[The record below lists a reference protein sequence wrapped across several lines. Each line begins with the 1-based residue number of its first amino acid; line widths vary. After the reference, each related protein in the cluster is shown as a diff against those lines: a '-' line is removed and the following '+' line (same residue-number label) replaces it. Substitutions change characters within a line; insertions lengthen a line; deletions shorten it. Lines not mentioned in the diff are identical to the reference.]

1 MHHRYDELAWPEV
14 NDAVA
19 EGRIPILPVGSV
31 EQHGP
36 HLPLKTDWHLSSCI
50 AEEAAKRCPDLL
62 LAMPPVPYGI
72 VPHVMDFPGSVTIGW
87 VTFVNYCFDILHGLA
102 YHGFKKMIVLNGHGS
117 NKHLLDQVTRRVI
130 LETDAVCALAN
141 WWDLLRVAPDFQS
154 RWRNEILPG
163 GGGHAGELETAVYL
177 YLEPQA
183 VRGERIVDPS
193 GPGPRNPYTSSD
205 VFGFG
210 SSPVTIPG
218 FHSQG
223 EGVSGLP
230 SSATAEKGK
239 LIFEEAVNRLVE
251 FAQEFAAK
259 PSRPRQDFHE
269 APPTIPPPL

>member
-1 MHHRYDELAWPEV
+1 
-14 NDAVA
+14 
-19 EGRIPILPVGSV
+19 
-31 EQHGP
+31 
-36 HLPLKTDWHLSSCI
+36 
-50 AEEAAKRCPDLL
+50 
-62 LAMPPVPYGI
+62 
-72 VPHVMDFPGSVTIGW
+72 
-87 VTFVNYCFDILHGLA
+87 
-102 YHGFKKMIVLNGHGS
+102 
-117 NKHLLDQVTRRVI
+117 

-154 RWRNEILPG
+154 RWRNEILPS

-177 YLEPQA
+177 YLEPQS
-183 VRGERIVDPS
+183 VRRERIMDPS
-193 GPGPRNPYTSSD
+193 GPGPKNPYTSSD

-259 PSRPRQDFHE
+259 PRRPRRDYHE